1 MTAIDFR
8 RHLMG
13 GVLAALA
20 SVGAMAHG
28 APLAYEGFDYPNDGR
43 EIHGRN
49 GGSGWTAAWDE
60 GANADFA
67 HLTQDDVSLNVA
79 SFPFAPAGDRLQGTG
94 GVATRLLPF
103 TFDTAADDV
112 LYASY
117 LMRKDVDSDAVTTAE
132 NVEISLNASAT
143 NTQVLRVGSN
153 SLRSFFLARN
163 TATQAL
169 PNGSLTL
176 GETYFIVMKIQSFA
190 ASPDVFSAQIYDAAD
205 ATPTSEPATWDLQ
218 ATTATN
224 FVIDTLRLQIGA
236 NTTGAIDEIR
246 FGRSFADVAMVPE
259 CSTFA
264 LSLIALGAAGG
275 TLRRRHFIR

>member
-1 MTAIDFR
+1 MARPDIR
-8 RHLMG
+8 LHLIG
-13 GVLAALA
+13 GVWAAVV
-20 SVGAMAHG
+20 SFGAMAQG
-28 APLAYEGFDYPNDGR
+28 ALLAYEGFDYPNDGP

-49 GGSGWTAAWDE
+49 GGVGWTAAWDE

-79 SFPFAPAGDRLQGTG
+79 SFPFAPAGDRIQGAG
-94 GVATRLLPF
+94 GVATRPLPF
-103 TFDTAADDV
+103 TFDTSTDGV

-176 GETYFIVMKIQSFA
+176 GDTYFIVMKIESFA
-190 ASPDVFSAQIYDAAD
+190 SSPDVFSAQIYDAAD
-205 ATPTSEPATWDLQ
+205 ASPTAEPATWDLQ

-224 FVIDTLRLQIGA
+224 FLIDTLRLQIGA
-236 NTTGAIDEIR
+236 NTAGGIDEIR
-246 FGRSFADVAMVPE
+246 FGSSFAAVAMVPE

-264 LSLIALGAAGG
+264 LSLITLSVAGG
-275 TLRRRHFIR
+275 TLRRRFTR